1 MTTVNDIADILR
13 IIREQPEWADA
24 LRGALLSREL
34 LEMPQRLAEFTEVAN
49 RRFAALE
56 SDVAELKSD
65 VAELKSDV
73 AELKSD
79 VAELKTDVAELKR
92 DVSEIRGDIV
102 GIKGELNRHSGE
114 LGNLRG
120 AEYERK
126 IGNNINSIVAQHLG
140 IRRVN
145 VLKGF
150 NAPGVMPYFDLL
162 DDAEDRGVID
172 QQQRLNA
179 GSIDFAVQGIKRPEQ
194 STIYLALEVSITV
207 ADNDIE
213 RAEDRAHI
221 LSLAT
226 GSPTLPVVIGANI
239 DQARHEFAAQRGV
252 TLIAV
257 AD

>member
-56 SDVAELKSD
+56 SDVAELKT
-65 VAELKSDV
+65 
-73 AELKSD
+73 D

-172 QQQRLNA
+172 QQQRFDA

>member
-56 SDVAELKSD
+56 SD

-172 QQQRLNA
+172 QQQRFDA